1 MISDMLNI
9 TRLHNAVSAIS
20 FYRRMINISID
31 YAFWRKSFGKLI
43 IKHSLHKWILI
54 EQELILRG
62 NVIFVFEIA
71 HLLNKIEMKTA
82 TEG

>member
-1 MISDMLNI
+1 MLNI

-20 FYRRMINISID
+20 FYWRMINISID
-31 YAFWRKSFGKLI
+31 YAHRWKSFGKLI
-43 IKHSLHKWILI
+43 INHSLHKWILI

-71 HLLNKIEMKTA
+71 HLLNKIEMKIA
-82 TEG
+82 TESEK